1 MIDPRAYMLE
11 ANNNGGLQ
19 GFGQGLQLGAAYAQS
34 QRAQAAAQQ
43 EAQAKEQMNAD
54 LSAFAQMPNKT
65 AEDYATI
72 VTKYPNLSEPYKRA
86 WDMQDQAKKDSNFK
100 IASQVYAAT
109 KSGQPEIAKGLLQTQ
124 AEAYRNSGL
133 EQDAKAMETLASLAE
148 MNPDMLLTSVGIQ
161 LAATNPEQFASVSK
175 ALGEESRA
183 QELQPYEVS
192 QAGANIQK
200 TRADIGQTQ
209 AQTGLTQQQTAT
221 ERQTTAIKQAEAENA
236 PEYFSLRNEQSGAQ
250 IDKIRSD
257 QRLGMLNYQ
266 LNSDKLDADLEWRYE
281 ELDRKGSTL
290 DGAGQ
295 KQVNDAVLEST
306 TLATIAQQQKDLAN
320 KARNSEQWGGLI
332 SAGWEGLKGALGVE
346 TERSDMVREVTK
358 MINSEVVKGLPPG
371 PATDKDIEIIKK
383 GFPPATADGKTI
395 GRFLDAM
402 SNVNMAAAANK
413 QMQAEWQSQN
423 GSLGNSKRDLDVLGI
438 KVPKGTTYQK
448 FASSNMGKAVNQ
460 IGKMNSQQAISRGTA
475 SYMKYGQ

>member
-1 MIDPRAYMLE
+1 MIDPRAYILE
-11 ANNNGGLQ
+11 TGGNSGLQ
-19 GFGQGLQLGAAYAQS
+19 GFGQGLQLGAAIS
-34 QRAQAAAQQ
+34 QAERAKAAAEQ
-43 EAQAKEQMNAD
+43 EAQAKAQMNAD
-54 LSAFAQMPNKT
+54 LSAFAQLPNKT
-65 AEDYATI
+65 ADDFVAIT
-72 VTKYPNLSEPYKRA
+72 TRYPQFSEQYKRA
-86 WDMQDQAKKDSNFK
+86 WDMQDQAKKDNTFK

-109 KSGQPEIAKGLLQTQ
+109 KSGQPQVAKQLLQTQ
-124 AEAYRNSGL
+124 AEAFRNSGL
-133 EQDAKAMETLASLAE
+133 EQDAKAMDTMATLAE

-161 LAATNPEQFASVSK
+161 LAATNPEQFATISK

-183 QELQPYEVS
+183 EELQPYEVS

-200 TRADIGQTQ
+200 TRADTGQTL

-221 ERQTTAIKQAEAENA
+221 ERQNTAIKQAEAENA

-257 QRLGMLNYQ
+257 QRLGVLNYE

-306 TLATIAQQQKDLAN
+306 TLATIAQQQRDLAN
-320 KARNSEQWGGLI
+320 KARASGQTGGLV
-332 SAGWEGLKGALGVE
+332 SAGWEGLKNALGVS
-346 TERSDMVREVTK
+346 TERGDMVREVTK
-358 MINSEVVKGLPPG
+358 MINSEVIKGLPPG
-371 PATDKDIEIIKK
+371 PATDKDIELIRK

-395 GRFLDAM
+395 ARFLDAM

-423 GSLGNSKRDLDVLGI
+423 GNLGNSKRDLDVLGI
-438 KVPKGTTYQK
+438 KVPKGMTYQK
-448 FASSNMGKAVNQ
+448 FASANMGEAVNQ
-460 IGKMNSQQAISRGTA
+460 ISKMNSQQAISRGTA